1 MEFFRNTRLKI
12 ARAILR
18 RRVARSGRKMTYTS
32 FALVKTIGVVWDASK
47 HEEFPLLSRF
57 HQRMHERNIDVRIL
71 GYYQGKQLPDR
82 YTAIRYLSCLRDSE
96 INLFYMPESTEA
108 KSFIGNRFDIL
119 IDINFEKIFP
129 LIYIT
134 SLSKASFK
142 VGLFEVEGNDTPFE
156 LMMEI
161 KSPVNVEEYLK
172 QAIQYLE
179 MINS

>member
-12 ARAILR
+12 ARSILR
-18 RRVARSGRKMTYTS
+18 RRVARSSRKMTYNN
-32 FALVKTIGVVWDASK
+32 FARIKTIGVVWNASK
-47 HEEFPLLSRF
+47 HEEFPLLARF
-57 HQRMHERNIDVRIL
+57 QQRMHERNIDVRIL
-71 GYYQGKQLPDR
+71 GYYQGKHLPDK
-82 YTAIRYLSCLRDSE
+82 YTAIRYLSCLRNSE
-96 INLFYMPESTEA
+96 INLFYIPESIEA
-108 KSFIGNRFDIL
+108 KTFIGNRFDIL

-129 LIYIT
+129 LVYIT
-134 SLSKASFK
+134 RLSNASFK

>member
-12 ARAILR
+12 ARGILR

-32 FALVKTIGVVWDASK
+32 FALVKTIGIVWDASK
-47 HEEFPLLSRF
+47 HEEFPLLARF
-57 HQRMHERNIDVRIL
+57 HQIMRERNIDVRIL
-71 GYYQGKQLPDR
+71 GYYQGKHLPDR

-96 INLFYMPESTEA
+96 INLFYIPESTEA

-172 QAIQYLE
+172 QVIQYLE

>member
-12 ARAILR
+12 ASGILR
-18 RRVARSGRKMTYTS
+18 RRVARSGRKMTYNN
-32 FALVKTIGVVWDASK
+32 FALVKTIGVVWNASK
-47 HEEFPLLSRF
+47 HEEFPLLARF
-57 HQRMHERNIDVRIL
+57 QQKMHERSIAVRIL
-71 GYYQGKQLPDR
+71 GYYHGKDLPDS
-82 YTAIRYLSCLRDSE
+82 YTAIRYLSCLRSSE
-96 INLFYMPESTEA
+96 INLFYIPESIEA
-108 KSFIGNRFDIL
+108 KNFIGTRFDIL

-129 LIYIT
+129 LTYIT
-134 SLSKASFK
+134 RLSQASLK
-142 VGLFEVEGNDTPFE
+142 VGLFEAEGSDTPFE